1 MGRQFRVGIIYLC
14 LVCSRGG
21 KQPLSAKFRIMFHY
35 TNHFV
40 GDSIKVEVERIL
52 LLFFFS
58 YYLFW
63 CNLDNISRV
72 EKNYGLYK
80 VRSRP
85 APHIACSVM
94 LYNVKRFFTIKRVT
108 VRKTLKIR
116 NRSSQAD
123 SIQRFF

>member
-21 KQPLSAKFRIMFHY
+21 KHPLSAKFRIMFHY

-40 GDSIKVEVERIL
+40 GDSHQSWGWENFITV
-52 LLFFFS
+52 FFS

-80 VRSRP
+80 VSSRP
-85 APHIACSVM
+85 ASHIACSVM
-94 LYNVKRFFTIKRVT
+94 LYNVKRFFTIKRVI